1 MFAIRLLLLSC
12 SVLLMLGCSETVSTS
27 PQLPTEEASLKDLA
41 AMLKHI
47 AEQKKKPPLK
57 VADLD
62 PYEPLFMSACKGITA
77 NKIVYV
83 WGSGIIA
90 GDTEVIAYESA
101 IDSAG
106 GYVLLKDGTVKQ
118 MSASEFGSAK
128 KASKK

>member
-12 SVLLMLGCSETVSTS
+12 SVFLMLGCSETVSTS

-128 KASKK
+128 KATKK

>member
-128 KASKK
+128 KATKK